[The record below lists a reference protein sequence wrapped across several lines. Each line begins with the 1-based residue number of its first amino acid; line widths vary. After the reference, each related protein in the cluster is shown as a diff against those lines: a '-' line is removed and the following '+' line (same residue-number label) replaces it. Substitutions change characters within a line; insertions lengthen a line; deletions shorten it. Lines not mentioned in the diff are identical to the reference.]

1 MPMLE
6 WFGGVSNV
14 VNLTIPL
21 FGLAL
26 LVTLREITET
36 NRSWQYIAAAFCCW
50 AGVRLVIALRDGT
63 LVAVPRLVG
72 ANLAVLLLV
81 GFFVLFF
88 RGLFDVWRLRDTAT
102 T

>member
-1 MPMLE
+1 MLE

-72 ANLAVLLLV
+72 ASLAVLLLV